1 MLYLNETEIESL
13 VKMPDVMRVVEDCF
27 RLQGQGKATN
37 QPRRRVYVPDGMMH
51 VMFASLMRE
60 NEGYL
65 GLKTYTA
72 FPGIGVRFI
81 FLLWDANSSELLSLM
96 EANLLGQLRTG
107 AASGIAAKYMANES
121 IEEAGLIGTGR
132 QAGTQLEAICLARNI
147 KNFKP
152 NVIFNAL
159 HGQFGEDGYIQTIL
173 ERFKIPYTHSGVIAS
188 SIAMD
193 KEISKKIFIKNKIN
207 TPKFFT
213 YSYDVKN
220 EDLIKKIKKKLRFP
234 VVVKPLNEGS
244 SVNVYIC
251 NEKNII
257 KILNSIKQYKK
268 VMIEEFI
275 GGREIQVAIMGNK
288 KLGAI
293 ELKPKRKFY
302 DYQAKYNSS
311 AKTEHIIP
319 VDLPKGKMDIVMN
332 MAYKAHKVIG
342 CMGVTR
348 SDFKFFNNKFY
359 LLEINTQ
366 PGMTKLSL
374 VPEIAAYRGIS
385 FLELIEWIMQDASK
399 KK

>member
-1 MLYLNETEIESL
+1 LKKKVLILSGGISKERLISLDTGQQVAKELKKNGYRVKLTE
-13 VKMPDVMRVVEDCF
+13 PD
-27 RLQGQGKATN
+27 N
-37 QPRRRVYVPDGMMH
+37 
-51 VMFASLMRE
+51 
-60 NEGYL
+60 
-65 GLKTYTA
+65 
-72 FPGIGVRFI
+72 
-81 FLLWDANSSELLSLM
+81 
-96 EANLLGQLRTG
+96 NLE
-107 AASGIAAKYMANES
+107 K
-121 IEEAGLIGTGR
+121 
-132 QAGTQLEAICLARNI
+132 NI
-147 KNFKP
+147 KFFKP

-188 SIAMD
+188 SVAMD

-257 KILNSIKQYKK
+257 KTLNSINQYRK

-311 AKTEHIIP
+311 AKTKHIIP
-319 VDLPKGKMDIVMN
+319 VDLPKGKMVIAMN
-332 MAYKAHKVIG
+332 MAYKAHKLIG

-374 VPEIAAYRGIS
+374 VPEIAAHRGVS
-385 FLELIEWIMQDASK
+385 FLELIEWIMRDASK